1 MSPSH
6 LDGIWSAE
14 CIGGEEGEEEEA
26 EEEEKEEEALR
37 SIYRL
42 QCPDIYRRLHVVV
55 PKVRYVLSD
64 MLSV

>member
-26 EEEEKEEEALR
+26 EEEEKEEEALD

-42 QCPDIYRRLHVVV
+42 QRPDIYRRVHVVV
-55 PKVRYVLSD
+55 PNVRYVLSD

>member
-26 EEEEKEEEALR
+26 EEKEKEEEALG

-42 QCPDIYRRLHVVV
+42 QCPDIYRRLHIVV
-55 PKVRYVLSD
+55 PNVRYVLSD
-64 MLSV
+64 MLTV